1 VRQRQYDEEGTENE
15 NISIVST
22 LLLAVVVSTGAQAAE
37 NRFSVPKSGSNA
49 DTSMVN
55 HMMSAARSTTRTCP
69 QGSCNITQK
78 TAIVRSFCY
87 RFLAITARLLT
98 AQPFSL
104 PV

>member
-1 VRQRQYDEEGTENE
+1 MK

-55 HMMSAARSTTRTCP
+55 HIDDSREFDNENKSAGDL
-69 QGSCNITQK
+69 Q
-78 TAIVRSFCY
+78 
-87 RFLAITARLLT
+87 
-98 AQPFSL
+98 
-104 PV
+104 

>member
-1 VRQRQYDEEGTENE
+1 MK

-55 HMMSAARSTTRTCP
+55 HIDVSRAFDNENLSA
-69 QGSCNITQK
+69 GDLK
-78 TAIVRSFCY
+78 
-87 RFLAITARLLT
+87 
-98 AQPFSL
+98 
-104 PV
+104 